1 MNVKELIEHLGQFN
15 PETKVMF
22 SHTDDTD
29 FLYKVNMSVNDV
41 YTGTVLSDDE
51 CDEDLFNDMNDYI
64 GPEVVLFS
72 LSFE

>member
-1 MNVKELIEHLGQFN
+1 MTVKELIEHLGQFN

-64 GPEVVLFS
+64 GPEVVLFEFN
-72 LSFE
+72 LE